1 MQLANFLNKYIKK
14 GGFILVD
21 ADLNEHTI
29 GKPDSKPIKIKILS
43 KT

>member
-1 MQLANFLNKYIKK
+1 MQLANFLNKSFTK

-29 GKPDSKPIKIKILS
+29 GKPDSKSIKNVL
-43 KT
+43 